1 MGKLTG
7 IISKISGS
15 AGNVTFKLRSGET
28 IVSEKVT
35 QVRNP
40 RTNAQ
45 MQTRTKW
52 GNIIA
57 MYKGIRPLL
66 NYGFENKPKNLSDYN
81 MFVKVNMQRTPI
93 YLTKQ
98 AVAGG
103 ACIATAYQI
112 SQGSLPAIV
121 VSGSGQN
128 GKTDIRL
135 GGLTIG
141 SNTTVADFS
150 AAVVNNNPDYK
161 YGDQI
166 SFFLVKQKVNT
177 NTEIPYCQFSAA
189 KVILD
194 AANEDLLTDVTGG
207 STGFKAVDG
216 NLGHSGSD
224 GDCAYGWVH
233 SRKVDGKTLV
243 SSQELLSANSIEA
256 EYQGENA
263 YMLARTSYGE
273 TREAFLVP
281 DGEAQSNGSNSG
293 GDNGGG
299 DNGGGGL

>member
-1 MGKLTG
+1 MAILNG
-7 IISKISGS
+7 IIKRMEGS
-15 AGNVTFKLRSGET
+15 VGDLTFKSLNGQT
-28 IVSEKVT
+28 VVSQKVT
-35 QVRNP
+35 EIANP
-40 RTNAQ
+40 RSDRQ
-45 MQTRTKW
+45 MRTRMKW
-52 GNIIA
+52 NNIIKF
-57 MYKGIRPLL
+57 YSGIRPLI
-66 NYGFENKPKNLSDYN
+66 NCGFENKPAICSDYN

-121 VSGSGQN
+121 VTGSGQN

-135 GGLTIG
+135 GGLSIG
-141 SNTTVADFS
+141 SNTTVAEFS
-150 AAVVNNNPDYK
+150 QAVVNNNADYK

-166 SFFLVKQKVNT
+166 SFFLVKQLVNA
-177 NTEIPYCQFSAA
+177 NTSIPYCQFSAA

-194 AANEDLLTDVTGG
+194 AANEDLLADVTVS

-216 NLGHSGSD
+216 NLGHSGND

-233 SRKVDGKTLV
+233 SRKADGKTLV

-273 TREAFLVP
+273 GKEVFLVP
-281 DGEAQSNGSNSG
+281 DGESTGGSTAGG

>member
-1 MGKLTG
+1 
-7 IISKISGS
+7 
-15 AGNVTFKLRSGET
+15 
-28 IVSEKVT
+28 
-35 QVRNP
+35 
-40 RTNAQ
+40 
-45 MQTRTKW
+45 
-52 GNIIA
+52 

-166 SFFLVKQKVNT
+166 SFFLVKQLVNA

-194 AANEDLLTDVTGG
+194 AANEDKLADVTGG

-224 GDCAYGWVH
+224 GDCAYTWVH
-233 SRKVDGKTLV
+233 TRKADGKTLV
-243 SSQELLSANSIEA
+243 SSQNLIAVNATLLAEHQGDAAYTLSKSSYGASIE
-256 EYQGENA
+256 
-263 YMLARTSYGE
+263 S
-273 TREAFLVP
+273 FLIP
-281 DGEAQSNGSNSG
+281 DGESTGASGGGSNPNPSG
-293 GDNGGG
+293 GGNDS
-299 DNGGGGL
+299 L

>member
-15 AGNVTFKLRSGET
+15 AGNVTFKQRAGET

-40 RTNAQ
+40 RTDAQ

-81 MFVKVNMQRTPI
+81 MFVKVNMQRTPV

-98 AVAGG
+98 AIAGG
-103 ACIATAYQI
+103 ACVAAAYQF

-121 VSGSGQN
+121 ISGSGN
-128 GKTDIRL
+128 NAKTDIYL
-135 GGLTIG
+135 GALTI
-141 SNTTVADFS
+141 SATTTVAQFA
-150 AAVVNNNPDYK
+150 AAVVENNADYK

-166 SFFLVKQKVNT
+166 SFFRIAQKT
-177 NTEIPYCQFSAA
+177 NADTGIPYCQFSAS
-189 KVILD
+189 KVVLD
-194 AANEDLLTDVTGG
+194 ATDTETKLWDIVNRV
-207 STGFKAVDG
+207 GFSVQDSSLA
-216 NLGHSGSD
+216 HSESNFVG
-224 GDCAYGWVH
+224 AFGWVH
-233 SRKVDGKTLV
+233 TRKADGKTLV
-243 SSQELLSANSIEA
+243 SSQDLLVANTKEA
-256 EYQGENA
+256 DYQGENA
-263 YMLARTSYGE
+263 YTLSKSSYGSGIE
-273 TREAFLVP
+273 SFLVP
-281 DGEAQSNGSNSG
+281 DGNANAPVSG
-293 GDNGGG
+293 GESGGG
-299 DNGGGGL
+299 GEGGGGGL

>member
-45 MQTRTKW
+45 MQTRTRW

-135 GGLTIG
+135 GGLSIG

-166 SFFLVKQKVNT
+166 SFFLVKQLVNA

-194 AANEDLLTDVTGG
+194 AANEDLLTDVTGS

-224 GDCAYGWVH
+224 GDCAYTWVH
-233 SRKVDGKTLV
+233 TRKVDGKTLV
-243 SSQELLSANSIEA
+243 SSQDLLVANTKEA
-256 EYQGENA
+256 DYQGENA
-263 YMLARTSYGE
+263 YTLSKSSYGSGIE
-273 TREAFLVP
+273 SFLVP
-281 DGEAQSNGSNSG
+281 DGNANAPVSG
-293 GDNGGG
+293 GESGGG
-299 DNGGGGL
+299 GEGGGGGL

>member
-66 NYGFENKPKNLSDYN
+66 NYGFENKPKTLSDYN

-135 GGLTIG
+135 GGLSIG
-141 SNTTVADFS
+141 ANTTVADFS

-166 SFFLVKQKVNT
+166 SFFLVKQLVNA

-194 AANEDLLTDVTGG
+194 AANEDLLTDVTGS

-224 GDCAYGWVH
+224 GDCAYTWVH
-233 SRKVDGKTLV
+233 TRKADGKTLV
-243 SSQELLSANSIEA
+243 SSQDLLVANTKEA
-256 EYQGENA
+256 DYQGDNA
-263 YMLARTSYGE
+263 YTLSKSSYGSSVE
-273 TREAFLVP
+273 SFLVP
-281 DGEAQSNGSNSG
+281 DGNATSATT
-293 GDNGGG
+293 GDDDDDN
-299 DNGGGGL
+299 NGGGGGL

>member
-1 MGKLTG
+1 MAVLNG
-7 IISKISGS
+7 IIKRMEGS
-15 AGNVTFKLRSGET
+15 VGDLTFKSLNGQT
-28 IVSEKVT
+28 VVSQKITEIA
-35 QVRNP
+35 NP
-40 RTNAQ
+40 RSDRQ
-45 MQTRTKW
+45 MRTRMKW
-52 GNIIA
+52 NNIIKF
-57 MYKGIRPLL
+57 YSGIRPLI
-66 NYGFENKPKNLSDYN
+66 NCGFENKPSICSDYN

-112 SQGSLPAIV
+112 TQGSLPSIV
-121 VSGSGQN
+121 VTGSGQN

-166 SFFLVKQKVNT
+166 SFFLVKQLVNA

-194 AANEDLLTDVTGG
+194 AANEDKLADVTGG

-224 GDCAYGWVH
+224 GDCAYTWVH
-233 SRKVDGKTLV
+233 TRKADGKTLV
-243 SSQELLSANSIEA
+243 SSQDLLVANTKEA
-256 EYQGENA
+256 DYQGDNA
-263 YMLARTSYGE
+263 YTLSKSSYGSGIE
-273 TREAFLVP
+273 SFLVP
-281 DGEAQSNGSNSG
+281 DGNANAPVSG
-293 GDNGGG
+293 GESGGG
-299 DNGGGGL
+299 GEGGGGGL

>member
-66 NYGFENKPKNLSDYN
+66 NYGFESRPKNLSDYN
-81 MFVKVNMQRTPI
+81 MFVKLNMQRTPI

-103 ACIATAYQI
+103 ACVATAYQI

-121 VSGSGQN
+121 VTGTGQSGV
-128 GKTDIRL
+128 TDIRL
-135 GGLTIG
+135 SENIT
-141 SNTTVADFS
+141 SATTVAQFAKD
-150 AAVVNNNPDYK
+150 VVDNNPDYR

-166 SFFLVKQKVNT
+166 SFFIVKQKVNEET
-177 NTEIPYCQFSAA
+177 GIPYCQFSAA

-194 AANEDLLTDVTGG
+194 AANEEQLTSVIGN
-207 STGFKAVDG
+207 SNGFASVDG
-216 NLGHSGSD
+216 KLGHNGND
-224 GDCAYGWVH
+224 GDCAYAWVH
-233 SRKVDGKTLV
+233 TRKADGKTLV
-243 SSQELLSANSIEA
+243 SSQSLLSANSKEA
-256 EYQGENA
+256 EYQGDSA
-263 YMLARTSYGE
+263 YLLSKSSYGNGI
-273 TREAFLVP
+273 EAFLVP
-281 DGEAQSNGSNSG
+281 DGNAAGGSG
-293 GDNGGG
+293 NGGTG
-299 DNGGGGL
+299 DGEGHDGL